1 MRREGHCRDINQGG
15 GQLSKRTDQDT
26 QMIKKGST
34 EEGLMGEEKSIKQ
47 GSQLKDVDQESEQ
60 CRES

>member
-1 MRREGHCRDINQGG
+1 MNREGHCGDINQDG
-15 GQLSKRTDQDT
+15 GQLSKRTDQDDQERINGGGT
-26 QMIKKGST
+26 N
-34 EEGLMGEEKSIKQ
+34 ERSIKQ